1 MRPIHQPKKMAKL
14 RTALASLKPETQT
27 AKMVAVRDGLTTH
40 AATFSTLAVSLVD
53 YTAKV
58 KEITDNAAAI
68 VANDALGESLRLERT
83 KLLGEG
89 RLMYEQNAGSV
100 SGKCGDDA
108 AMAVLSGY
116 ELFAAPAPAGP
127 LAQVQNLS
135 ATTGDDPGEADLQHN
150 PVPGAVAYETQ
161 CSPNGNTDWKYLS
174 TVGVSKQTV
183 TGQTSMTMCWFRT
196 RAIRGT
202 EQGPWSDPATALIP

>member
-1 MRPIHQPKKMAKL
+1 MVKL
-14 RTALASLKPETQT
+14 RTALASLKIEVQIT
-27 AKMVAVRDGLTTH
+27 KMVAAKDGLTTH
-40 AATFSTLAVSLVD
+40 AATFTPLAVSLVD

-58 KEITDNAAAI
+58 KEITDNAADI
-68 VANDALGESLRLERT
+68 VASDAQAASLRLRRE

-100 SGKCGDDA
+100 TGKVGDDA

-116 ELFAAPAPAGP
+116 ELFAAPVPAGP
-127 LAQVQNLS
+127 LTQVLNLS
-135 ATTGDDPGEADLQHN
+135 ATTGDEAGEADLQHN

-161 CSPNGNTDWKYLS
+161 CSPNGTTDWHYVS
-174 TVGVSKQTV
+174 TVGVSKQTIA
-183 TGQTSMTMCWFRT
+183 GQTSLTKCWFRT

-202 EQGPWSDPATALIP
+202 EHGPWSDPATVLIP

>member
-1 MRPIHQPKKMAKL
+1 MVKL
-14 RTALASLKPETQT
+14 RTALASLKPEVQIT
-27 AKMVAVRDGLTTH
+27 KMVAVKDGLTTH
-40 AATFSTLAVSLVD
+40 AATFTSLAVPLATYAD
-53 YTAKV
+53 KV
-58 KEITDNAAAI
+58 EEITANAAAI
-68 VANDALGESLRLERT
+68 QANDDLAESLRHTRDT
-83 KLLGEG
+83 LLAAG

-100 SGKCGDDA
+100 AGKAGDDA

-116 ELFAAPAPAGP
+116 DLYATPTPAGP
-127 LAQVQNLS
+127 LAQVQNLA

-161 CSPNGNTDWKYLS
+161 CSPNGTTGWTYVS

-183 TGQTSMTMCWFRT
+183 TGQASMTMCWFRV

-202 EQGPWSDPATALIP
+202 EHGPWSDPATALIP

>member
-1 MRPIHQPKKMAKL
+1 MVKL
-14 RTALASLKPETQT
+14 RTALASLKPEVQI
-27 AKMVAVRDGLTTH
+27 AKMEAVDTGLTAN
-40 AATFSTLAVSLVD
+40 AATFTTLAVPLATYS
-53 YTAKV
+53 AKV
-58 KEITDNAAAI
+58 AEIKANATAIETSDN
-68 VANDALGESLRLERT
+68 LGESLRLERV

-100 SGKCGDDA
+100 AGKSGDNA

-116 ELFAAPAPAGP
+116 ELFAAPVPAGP

-135 ATTGDDPGEADLQHN
+135 ATTGDQAGEADLQHN

-161 CSPNGNTDWKYLS
+161 CSPNGNTDWHYIS

-202 EQGPWSDPATALIP
+202 EHGPWSDPATALIP

>member
-1 MRPIHQPKKMAKL
+1 MVKL
-14 RTALASLKPETQT
+14 RTALASLKPEVQI
-27 AKMVAVRDGLTTH
+27 AKMVAAKDGLTTH
-40 AATFSTLAVSLVD
+40 AATFTPLAVSLVT

-58 KEITDNAAAI
+58 QEITDNAAAI
-68 VANDALGESLRLERT
+68 VANDALATSLRLERE
-83 KLLGEG
+83 KLLREG

-100 SGKCGDDA
+100 TGKAGNDA

-116 ELFAAPAPAGP
+116 ELFATPAPAGP
-127 LAQVQNLS
+127 LAQVQNLA
-135 ATTGDDPGEADLQHN
+135 ATTGDEPGEADLQHN

-161 CSPNGNTDWKYLS
+161 CSPNGTTGWTYVS

-183 TGQTSMTMCWFRT
+183 TGQASMTMCWFRV

-202 EQGPWSDPATALIP
+202 EHGPWSDPATALIP

>member
-1 MRPIHQPKKMAKL
+1 MVKL
-14 RTALASLKPETQT
+14 RTALASLKPEVQI
-27 AKMVAVRDGLTTH
+27 AKMEAVDTGLTAN
-40 AATFSTLAVSLVD
+40 AATFTTLAVPLATYS
-53 YTAKV
+53 AKV
-58 KEITDNAAAI
+58 AEIKANATAIETSDN
-68 VANDALGESLRLERT
+68 LGESLRLERVR
-83 KLLGEG
+83 LLGEG

-100 SGKCGDDA
+100 AGKSGDNA

-116 ELFAAPAPAGP
+116 ELFAAPVPAGP

-135 ATTGDDPGEADLQHN
+135 ATTGDQAGEADLQHN

-161 CSPNGNTDWKYLS
+161 CSPNGNTDWHYIS

-202 EQGPWSDPATALIP
+202 EHGPWSDPATALIP

>member
-1 MRPIHQPKKMAKL
+1 
-14 RTALASLKPETQT
+14 
-27 AKMVAVRDGLTTH
+27 MVAVKDGLTTP
-40 AATFSTLAVSLVD
+40 AATFTSLAVPLATYAD
-53 YTAKV
+53 KV
-58 KEITDNAAAI
+58 EEITANAAAI
-68 VANDALGESLRLERT
+68 QANDDLAESLRHTRDT
-83 KLLGEG
+83 LLAAG

-100 SGKCGDDA
+100 AGKAGDDA

-116 ELFAAPAPAGP
+116 DLYATPTPAGP
-127 LAQVQNLS
+127 LAQVQNLA

-161 CSPNGNTDWKYLS
+161 CSPNGTTGWTYVS

-183 TGQTSMTMCWFRT
+183 TGQASLTMCWFRV

-202 EQGPWSDPATALIP
+202 EHGPWSDPATALIP

>member
-1 MRPIHQPKKMAKL
+1 MVKL
-14 RTALASLKPETQT
+14 RTALASLKPEVQI
-27 AKMVAVRDGLTTH
+27 AKMVAAKDGLTTH
-40 AATFSTLAVSLVD
+40 AATFTPLAVSLVT

-58 KEITDNAAAI
+58 QEITDNAADI
-68 VANDALGESLRLERT
+68 VANDALAVSLRLKRDE
-83 KLLGEG
+83 LLGEG

-100 SGKCGDDA
+100 TGKSGNDA

-116 ELFAAPAPAGP
+116 ELFATPTPAGP
-127 LAQVQNLS
+127 LAQVQNLA
-135 ATTGDDPGEADLQHN
+135 ATTGDEPGEADLQHN

-161 CSPNGNTDWKYLS
+161 CSPNGTTGWHYLS

-202 EQGPWSDPATALIP
+202 EHGPWSDPATALIP